1 MNLQVIQ
8 RPFILPFQ
16 DNLVTL
22 PFHGQ
27 PQVTAVNGVLGRQ
40 MSAMKMNFPGLPC
53 TGRMKVLWP
62 PNVMPALGPTQGFFN
77 SIHGPAMFLA
87 TALRAALGAQPVHPE
102 AIR

>member
-27 PQVTAVNGVLGRQ
+27 PQVTAVNGVFGPPDVRHEDEFSGLALHGQ
-40 MSAMKMNFPGLPC
+40 DAQAYKELLMKFGKKS
-53 TGRMKVLWP
+53 TKKR
-62 PNVMPALGPTQGFFN
+62 
-77 SIHGPAMFLA
+77 
-87 TALRAALGAQPVHPE
+87 
-102 AIR
+102 